1 MHVWLATRKPPAESV
16 PGVYAA
22 ASRLVIVTVTGSDA
36 APAATAPKSWLPGDT
51 SRSRPVPLSA
61 ADASVGPFVASSSV
75 APRAPVADGSNA
87 TRTRH
92 VAPAASGG
100 AALHVSSTIAN

>member
-1 MHVWLATRKPPAESV
+1 VWLTTRKPPADSV

-36 APAATAPKSWLPGDT
+36 PPAATAPKSWLPIDT

-61 ADASVGPFVASSSV
+61 PDASVGPFVASSSV
-75 APRAPVADGSNA
+75 ALRAPAADGSNA
-87 TRTRH
+87 TRTRQ
-92 VAPAASGG
+92 VAPEASG
-100 AALHVSSTIAN
+100 AATLHVSSTIAN